1 MEDKVSLSGSLKF
14 ISLADLFQ
22 ILGGNKSTGTV
33 KITSQ
38 YAPNPGQIL
47 FVKGDPVNAF
57 SETKR
62 GVEAIYDLFG
72 WTDGKF
78 EFLEDDVKVPHVIKQ
93 GRMEIVLD
101 ALRMLDDGMVKKVG
115 PSSFV
120 DTSSSEKSDGLPV
133 LKGPFADYTY
143 ILNEEEF
150 HSGEK
155 IVKEGRYGKW
165 IWVVLE
171 GVVEVSREKPGGF
184 MTISRLGTG
193 CFLGTFTSLM
203 FEEYARNATIT
214 AVGKVWLGLLDTER
228 LSKEYTPLSLDFR
241 NLLLSIDRRFR
252 KVTDRAVDLS
262 VNPNAASIIPKDRA
276 VVIKKGSPS
285 EELYSIDQG
294 VVDVIGQSS
303 KGGVHL
309 VSLEKDD
316 IFGKVPFMDMGHEP
330 ESAAALGSKNLKMR
344 KLDIQSF
351 QRQYEQLS
359 DTFRNFIFHMGNS
372 ISVTTRLV
380 YNLHEGNKP
389 KKKIIGRS
397 LRRISNPN
405 S

>member
-1 MEDKVSLSGSLKF
+1 MDDKVSLSGSLKF

-22 ILGGNKSTGTV
+22 ILGGNNSTGTIN
-33 KITSQ
+33 ITSQ
-38 YAPNPGQIL
+38 YSPNPGQIH
-47 FVKGDPVNAF
+47 FKNGDPINAF
-57 SETKR
+57 CEPKR
-62 GVEAIYDLFG
+62 GIEAIYALFG
-72 WTDGKF
+72 WTEGNF
-78 EFLEDDVKVPHVIKQ
+78 EFREDDVKVPHVVKQ
-93 GRMEIVLD
+93 GRMEVVLD

-120 DTSSSEKSDGLPV
+120 DTSGAGKKDALPV
-133 LKGPFADYTY
+133 LKGPFTDYTY

-150 HSGEK
+150 RDGEK

-241 NLLLSIDRRFR
+241 NFLLSIDRRFR
-252 KVTDRAVDLS
+252 KVTDQAVDLS
-262 VNPNAASIIPKDRA
+262 VNPKAASIIPRDRT

-285 EELYSIDQG
+285 KELYVVEQG
-294 VVDVIGQSS
+294 VVDIIGQSA

-309 VSLEKDD
+309 VSLEKEDV
-316 IFGKVPFMDMGHEP
+316 FGKVPFMDMGHEP
-330 ESAAALGSKNLKMR
+330 ESAAALGSRNLKMR

-351 QRQYEQLS
+351 QRQYNQLS

-380 YNLHEGNKP
+380 YNLVEGIKP
-389 KKKIIGRS
+389 TRKI
-397 LRRISNPN
+397 
-405 S
+405 